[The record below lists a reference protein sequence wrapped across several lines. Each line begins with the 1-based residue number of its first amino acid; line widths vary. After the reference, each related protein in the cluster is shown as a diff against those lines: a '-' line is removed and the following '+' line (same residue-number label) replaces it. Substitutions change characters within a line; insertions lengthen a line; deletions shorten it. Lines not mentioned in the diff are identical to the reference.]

1 MLSGRIKELII
12 TSGGENVVPHAIE
25 SVVKDMCPIISNCLV
40 VGDDQRY
47 LSALLTMR
55 VAYSKT
61 TGMPT
66 NNLAPDVVLYLVTK
80 LNSTAKT
87 ISEAMQDKSVLNY
100 IQTCIDQANSK
111 AVNRV
116 NEVKRWTILESEFS
130 VDGGELTPT

>member
-40 VGDDQRY
+40 VGDDQMY

-55 VAYSKT
+55 VAYSKK